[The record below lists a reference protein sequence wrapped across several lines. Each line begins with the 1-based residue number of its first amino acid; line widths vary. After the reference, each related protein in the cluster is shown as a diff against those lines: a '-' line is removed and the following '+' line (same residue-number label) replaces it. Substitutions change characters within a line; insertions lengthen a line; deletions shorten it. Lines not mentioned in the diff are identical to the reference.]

1 MWQYCEVCYSENV
14 IACCSLAASSML
26 VCVAICCSVLQCV
39 AVCCSVLQCVAVC
52 CGVLQCVA
60 AKTLS
65 CAAHWQ
71 PLHCWCWWCSLSL
84 FVTVCASVLQ
94 RVAACCSVLQRV
106 AVCYRDTAVYLTAKM
121 RSYVAQW
128 RSLYCLCVLQCVT
141 VCCSVLQQKCD
152 LALPNGGLFIVCVYY
167 NMLQC
172 VAAKMLSC
180 ECVWVSE

>member
-1 MWQYCEVCYSENV
+1 
-14 IACCSLAASSML
+14 ML

-52 CGVLQCVA
+52 CSVLQRKRYRA
-60 AKTLS
+60 L
-65 CAAHWQ
+65 
-71 PLHCWCWWCSLSL
+71 PIGSL
-84 FVTVCASVLQ
+84 FIAGVGGVVCRCLSQCVPVCCSVLQ

-106 AVCYRDTAVYLTAKM
+106 AVCYRDTAVYLIAKM

-128 RSLYCLCVLQCVT
+128 RSLYCGCVLQCVA